1 MKPRTFF
8 TLAYDD
14 ISPHF
19 ASTPIHVGAG
29 AAVLGRAT
37 LGHAAWLGARSVVRA
52 DGHYVRIGDD
62 FRLGARGTVHIAHGY
77 LPTHIGNGVTAG
89 ANSVIHACDVADRCH
104 IGRDVV
110 VLDGSRL
117 GAGCA
122 LADGSIV
129 FPRSMLEGGWL
140 HEGAPARPVRRLE
153 PGELD
158 LLHQAS
164 GATAEQAGDSADWLP
179 SYPSGEPLF
188 VAFSARLKGRIAVER
203 GNGIWFGCDLDA
215 GAHEIRVG
223 RNTNI
228 QDNSTILARNR
239 AVTIGSEAT
248 IGHNVSLSDCSVG
261 DRSLVGIGAVVAPGT
276 TIGGDVLLAAGAHTV
291 EGQALED
298 NSFYAGRPA
307 RRMAALDDRKRLL
320 IAGTWPTYCDYA
332 RKFAA
337 EQRQSASS

>member
-8 TLAYDD
+8 TLAYDG

-19 ASTPIHVGAG
+19 ASTPVHVGAG

-37 LGHAAWLGARSVVRA
+37 LGHAAWLGARSVIRA

-164 GATAEQAGDSADWLP
+164 GATAEQAGDSADWLA
-179 SYPSGEPLF
+179 SHPSGEPLF
-188 VAFSARLKGRIAVER
+188 IAFSARLKGRLAVEG

-215 GAHEIRVG
+215 GDHEIRVG
-223 RNTNI
+223 RGTNI
-228 QDNSTILARNR
+228 QDNTVIRCTGQSVL
-239 AVTIGSEAT
+239 IGHETT
-248 IGHNVSLSDCSVG
+248 IGHNVMMTDCEVG
-261 DRSLVGIGAVVAPGT
+261 DRSLIGMGSVVAAQ
-276 TIGGDVLLAAGAHTV
+276 TIVEDDVLLAAGARTV
-291 EGQALED
+291 HGQILE
-298 NSFYAGRPA
+298 SGWLYGGSPA
-307 RRMAALDDRKRLL
+307 RQLARLDKAKRTIIEL
-320 IAGTWPTYCDYA
+320 TWPTYISYA
-332 RKFAA
+332 HRFAA
-337 EQRQSASS
+337 AAMAHPV